1 MLSNLT
7 LKFNV
12 RRIIL
17 PLVILMLIFLMPTSV
32 LSQEKYVSWRE
43 VMQQPTEWY
52 GTSDAIRIADNV
64 ILYQNNNGGWLKNI
78 DIAKPLSDAEVEKL
92 KKEKLLKTGTTI
104 DNNATHTQMR
114 YLTRVYNQTKI
125 DRFKIGFFKGLN
137 YLLEAQYD
145 NGGWPQYYPLRDG
158 YYSRIT
164 FNDGAMIGVMNIFR
178 DIVRGEETYQFV
190 DEVNIEKCRQAN
202 EKAVALI
209 LKMQIVVNGK
219 PTAWCAQHDEHD
231 LSPAKA
237 RAYELPSI
245 SGGESVGII
254 RFLMGIENPDNKVVR
269 AVEYAVDWFR
279 QSRIEGKRVKWID
292 DDSFERGRDR
302 VVVND
307 PDASPLWARFYDV
320 ETNKPMFVGRDGVVR
335 DKLSEIEQERRVGY
349 SYLGNYGEQLL
360 EKDYPEWL
368 ERISASAGKKVGL
381 YRVFETTVVNKR
393 PYENRFTD
401 VELLVQYQSPSGKIV
416 DFRGFYDGSVN
427 GSGSFSEGNSWK
439 MRFMPDEPGVW
450 KYVYSWSDGTAGG
463 NGSFYATTQN
473 AGKGILKPYAKNSYW
488 FAYNGTE
495 PVYLK
500 SYYETGHGSI
510 GQDFD
515 WVADNVY
522 QKLVDNGYNHLQV
535 NWLLSLCCFQQY
547 YKDGPEPETLD
558 LALFSDENIT
568 ETMNLGVWQRME
580 KHMDWLNNRDVGV
593 HMFLGVDGSRN
604 DGPKWENL
612 NDEER
617 DFYVKYMV
625 ARVAPYANLAGWN
638 FVWEV
643 PGNREE
649 HELAFM
655 RLVKKYDVFDHLTT
669 YEDECPRENFYHLPE
684 YSFAAVENHRI
695 VFEDKELERHN
706 LWREPWTHH
715 VACLLGYRG
724 KPVFMSE
731 GNALWRRYWHQ
742 RSGADQEDLRRSAWA
757 CASAGASFTW
767 NGHTSEYELMAGGSD
782 GLPFNIE
789 NEFKLSEKYVQIL
802 TEVMQNDV
810 AFYQMRPDDA
820 LLSGCEALRVYALA
834 EPGNQYLVFAM
845 DGEPFT
851 LKLEPRS
858 YSKVFWLDTKKG
870 ERIQFADVDQ
880 LTNVEGFRFTPPNR
894 ETDWAL
900 IIR

>member
-1 MLSNLT
+1 KLT
-7 LKFNV
+7 RKLTTKNIF
-12 RRIIL
+12 L
-17 PLVILMLIFLMPTSV
+17 PLIILMLAFSMPTSV
-32 LSQEKYVSWRE
+32 FSQEKNISWRQA
-43 VMQQPTEWY
+43 MRQPTEWHA
-52 GTSDAIRIADNV
+52 TSEAIRIADNV
-64 ILYQNNNGGWLKNI
+64 LLYQKNNGGWNKNI
-78 DIAKPLSDAEVEKL
+78 DMANVLTDKGKNELRAEKSQIV
-92 KKEKLLKTGTTI
+92 GATI
-104 DNNATHTQMR
+104 DNRATHTQMR
-114 YLTRVYNQTKI
+114 YLARVYNQTKI
-125 DRFKIGFFKGLN
+125 DRFKIGFFKGLD

-145 NGGWPQYYPLRDG
+145 NGGWPQYYPLREG
-158 YYSRIT
+158 YYTHIT
-164 FNDGAMIGVMNIFR
+164 FNDGAMIGVMSLLR
-178 DIVRGEETYQFV
+178 DIERGEEDYRFI
-190 DEVNIEKCRQAN
+190 DNSYKEKCREAN
-202 EKAVALI
+202 EKAVDLI
-209 LKMQIVVNGK
+209 LEMQIVVNGK

-245 SGGESVGII
+245 SGGESVGVVK
-254 RFLMGIENPDNKVVR
+254 FLMDIENPENKVVR
-269 AVEYAVDWFR
+269 AIEYAVDWFR
-279 QSRIEGKRVKWID
+279 NSKIEGKRVKWIE
-292 DDSFERGRDR
+292 DDSYERGRDR
-302 VVVND
+302 VVVD
-307 PDASPLWARFYDV
+307 DLDASALWARFYDV
-320 ETNKPMFVGRDGVVR
+320 ETNKPMFVGRDGIVC

-349 SYLGNYGEQLL
+349 SYLSNYGEDLL
-360 EKDYPEWL
+360 EDDYPEWL
-368 ERISASAGKKVGL
+368 ERISATAGEKVGL
-381 YRVFETTVVNKR
+381 YRVFETTIVNKR

-416 DFRGFYDGSVN
+416 DFIGFYDGN
-427 GSGSFSEGNSWK
+427 ADGSGSFSEGNSWK

-450 KYVYSWSDGTAGG
+450 KYVYSWSDGTVGG
-463 NGSFYATTQN
+463 NGTFYATTLD
-473 AGKGILKPYAKNSYW
+473 AGKGILKPYDKNSYW
-488 FAYNGTE
+488 FAYNSTE

-515 WVADNVY
+515 WVTANVY

-535 NWLLSLCCFQQY
+535 NWLLSLCCFGQY
-547 YKDGPEPETLD
+547 YKDGPEPETLN
-558 LALFSDENIT
+558 LALFNDENIS

-580 KHMDWLNNRDVGV
+580 KHMEWLNNRDVGV

-604 DGPKWENL
+604 DGPEWENL

-625 ARVAPYANLAGWN
+625 ARLAPYANLAGWN

-643 PGNREE
+643 PGDREE

-669 YEDECPRENFYHLPE
+669 YEDECPRENFYHLPG

-695 VFEDKELERHN
+695 VFDDKNLERNH

-757 CASAGASFTW
+757 CVTAGASFTW
-767 NGHTSEYELMAGGSD
+767 NGHASEYELMAGGPD
-782 GLPFNIE
+782 GLPFNNE
-789 NEFKLSEKYVQIL
+789 NEFKLSEKYLSIL
-802 TEVMQNDV
+802 AKVMQNDV
-810 AFYQMRPDDA
+810 DFYQMKPDDA
-820 LLSGCEALRVYALA
+820 LLSDCEALRVYALA
-834 EPGNQYLVFAM
+834 KPGNQYLVFAM

-851 LKLEPRS
+851 LKLES
-858 YSKVFWLDTKKG
+858 GNYSNAFWLDTKKG
-870 ERIQFADVDQ
+870 EKINFVEVDK
-880 LTNVEGFRFTPPNR
+880 LTFVEEFRFTPPNR